1 MLLIFDYDI
10 HGLVAE
16 DELTFMHTH
25 AVSYQA
31 GSLFPMIKFTRR
43 EPASMLP
50 WYYMYYCHNFHTIFW

>member
-1 MLLIFDYDI
+1 MLLIFDYDV

-31 GSLFPMIKFTRR
+31 GSLFHMIKFTRR

-50 WYYMYYCHNFHTIFW
+50 